1 MISLM
6 KILTLLWILLGLLA
20 LAMGTKYMHNPENR
34 RVFREQLK
42 EIAEELKI
50 KEEDCICIVYV
61 GFVVLG
67 FVGATVALV
76 RRLRKYL
83 RRNK

>member
-1 MISLM
+1 M
-6 KILTLLWILLGLLA
+6 KIITLLWILLGLLA
-20 LAMGTKYMHNPENR
+20 LIIGTKYMHNPENR
-34 RVFREQLK
+34 RIFREQLK

>member
-6 KILTLLWILLGLLA
+6 KIITLLWILLGLLA
-20 LAMGTKYMHNPENR
+20 LIIGTKYMHNPENR

>member
-6 KILTLLWILLGLLA
+6 KIITLLWILLGLLA
-20 LAMGTKYMHNPENR
+20 LIIGTKYMHNPENR
-34 RVFREQLK
+34 RIFREQLK